1 MPFVAWAAFC
11 LAPLCMAPLCMAW
24 RSFAWHPFAWA
35 AFCVMAFALCPIC
48 ARPFIAWSDLPMR
61 RICRVTRLGGVA
73 AAVVLESWLME
84 RAFARRPR
92 GMPFIDFDAGHA

>member
-1 MPFVAWAAFC
+1 
-11 LAPLCMAPLCMAW
+11 
-24 RSFAWHPFAWA
+24 
-35 AFCVMAFALCPIC
+35 
-48 ARPFIAWSDLPMR
+48 MR

-92 GMPFIDFDAGHA
+92 GMPFIDFDTGHA